1 LPGFNPRRHD
11 RGVDDIRM
19 GVVLPTGAARWGEQT
34 DPGRL
39 IEFARRAEALGFDSL
54 WAGDTLLRP
63 IIETFT
69 MLSAAAAV
77 TERVTLGTAALLPA
91 LRRPVQAAQV
101 IASLDLL
108 SGGRLALT
116 VGAGFPRRSEA
127 EYAVSEVPWRGRFA
141 RLDDTVALWRHLW
154 TSGGPTS
161 FHGKVLRFDDIPE
174 STRPAQPG
182 GPPIWLGG
190 ATPAA
195 LARAG
200 RLYDGW
206 LPYPPDPADYGAGLT
221 QVLRAAA
228 DAGRAASAVTPA
240 LFATVLVVDDI
251 EVGRRAL
258 ADYTLATYRM
268 PLEVVESIQLLVAG
282 PVEFVTAKLDRYVA
296 AGARHIV
303 CRIGALDLAAQMDQ
317 LERLSTLYRATDAQ
331 LPAGAANRRVTGQA

>member
-1 LPGFNPRRHD
+1 MD
-11 RGVDDIRM
+11 DDIRL
-19 GVVLPTGAARWGEQT
+19 GVVLPTGKAQWAEGI
-34 DPGRL
+34 DPRGL
-39 IEFARRAEALGFDSL
+39 IDFAVRAEALGFASV

-63 IIETFT
+63 IIEPFT

-77 TERVTLGTAALLPA
+77 TGRVMLGTAALLPA

-116 VGAGFPRRSEA
+116 VGGGFPGRSEV

-154 TSGGPTS
+154 TSHGPTS
-161 FHGKVLRFDDIPE
+161 FHGNVFHFDHLPE
-174 STRPAQPG
+174 STPPAQPG

-195 LARAG
+195 LTRTG

-206 LPYPPDPADYGAGLT
+206 LPYPPNPADYETGLAQVRQAATDADRGAH
-221 QVLRAAA
+221 
-228 DAGRAASAVTPA
+228 AVTPA
-240 LFATVLVVDDI
+240 LFATVLITDDR
-251 EVGRRAL
+251 EAGRHAL
-258 ADYTLATYRM
+258 GDYAQATYQM
-268 PLEVVESIQLLVAG
+268 PLEVVETIQVLIAG
-282 PVEFVTAKLDRYVA
+282 PLEFVTAELNRYIA

-303 CRIGALDLAAQMDQ
+303 CRIGALGLKAQLDQ
-317 LERLSTLYRATDAQ
+317 LEPISMLYRQGGSTA
-331 LPAGAANRRVTGQA
+331 

>member
-1 LPGFNPRRHD
+1 
-11 RGVDDIRM
+11 M

-39 IEFARRAEALGFDSL
+39 IEFARRAEALGFHSL

-221 QVLRAAA
+221 QV
-228 DAGRAASAVTPA
+228 
-240 LFATVLVVDDI
+240 
-251 EVGRRAL
+251 RR
-258 ADYTLATYRM
+258 
-268 PLEVVESIQLLVAG
+268 PG
-282 PVEFVTAKLDRYVA
+282 
-296 AGARHIV
+296 
-303 CRIGALDLAAQMDQ
+303 
-317 LERLSTLYRATDAQ
+317 RLSGDTGAVRDCARRRRHRGGPPCPRRLHPRDVPDA
-331 LPAGAANRRVTGQA
+331 LGGRGVHPAARCRSGRVRHRQA